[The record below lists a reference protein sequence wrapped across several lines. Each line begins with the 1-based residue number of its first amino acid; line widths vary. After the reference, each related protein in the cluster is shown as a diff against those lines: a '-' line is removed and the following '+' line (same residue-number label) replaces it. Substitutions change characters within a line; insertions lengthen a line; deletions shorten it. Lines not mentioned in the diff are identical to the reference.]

1 MNEPQVKATKHPVA
15 VAVVAKPR
23 LPHVDGGGT
32 RGRRTRGQRGQRPR
46 FGELGKLHLAHA
58 SLPHREGAGGVLGHR
73 LRRVRGHHDGDAELA
88 VRAEEQSEEGL
99 LGYRVEHAR
108 RLVEQK
114 QPRAHGERSREGERL
129 PLAAGELGG
138 LRAEPRAH
146 AEEIAGLG
154 DAAAHLVSG
163 DAEVLE
169 AEGHLMPDGV
179 AHDLVVGA
187 LEHVAHRSGRLRRQE
202 GPDVGTEGEDLA
214 RALARRRDLGLG
226 KAQQGRFAR
235 ACGACEQRERAIR
248 NDERRTVEH
257 RGHASGVGEREV
269 ADLERGHGGRFLR
282 GLLSR
287 RRHSNPLQRMR
298 SATAAAAGSSM
309 SAA

>member
-1 MNEPQVKATKHPVA
+1 M
-15 VAVVAKPR
+15 
-23 LPHVDGGGT
+23 
-32 RGRRTRGQRGQRPR
+32 
-46 FGELGKLHLAHA
+46 
-58 SLPHREGAGGVLGHR
+58 
-73 LRRVRGHHDGDAELA
+73 RGHHNGDAEFS
-88 VRAEEQSEEGL
+88 VRAEKQPEEGL

-138 LRAEPRAH
+138 LRAEPRPH

-154 DAAAHLVSG
+154 HAAAHLVGG

-169 AEGHLMPDGV
+169 AEGHLVPDGV
-179 AHDLVVGA
+179 AHNLVVGA
-187 LEHVAHRSGRLRRQE
+187 LEHVAHRSCRLRRRE
-202 GPDVGTEGEDLA
+202 GPDVDAEGEDVA

-226 KAQQGRFAR
+226 KAQQGRLAR
-235 ACGACEQRERAIR
+235 SRGTCEQRERAVR

-257 RGHASGVGEREV
+257 RVRASGVGEREV
-269 ADLERGHGGRFLR
+269 ADLKRGHGGASPR

-287 RRHSNPLQRMR
+287 QRHSSPLQRMR
-298 SATAAAAGSSM
+298 SATAATAGSSI